1 MRASGTFPFLQTMRA
16 GDSPARILDF
26 GWGGR
31 IRTFACRNQNP
42 GGSNTYNNPTSKTT
56 IKTMGADSTLIAA
69 VCG

>member
-1 MRASGTFPFLQTMRA
+1 MSAPEAIAFLQTMRA
-16 GDSPARILDF
+16 GGPPARILEF